1 MTMVL
6 LRSRRTN
13 ESRDPLYRLRPE
25 TKKWNLRMFVDFF
38 IRRPVFATV
47 CALLIILAGAVAIPT
62 LPIAQ
67 FPNLAPPQVS
77 VTSEYVGASAQTV
90 ESAVTIPLEQQING
104 AQGMKYV
111 TSTSTN
117 DGASSIVATF
127 DLDRDPDLA
136 AVDIQNRVN
145 TAQGRLPAA
154 VKATGV
160 TVAKSSEDFV
170 FAAAVYSPDNRYTPL
185 FMSNYLDVYVKD
197 VLKRVPGV
205 ADVIIFGERKYSMR
219 LWLDPERMASRG
231 LTATDAISALQEQN
245 VEVAAGQVGQPPIK
259 AGQQFQIS
267 VRAIGRLSEPSQFE
281 NIILKTNADGTLVRL
296 KDVGRAE
303 LGAEDYGS
311 DLIYNGHDSVGVAI
325 TQLSTA
331 NAIDVDRKILAELD
345 RLSKRFPPGMVYENA
360 FDTTEAVTESIQ
372 DVLVTLAEAIVL
384 VILVIFVFLEDWRST
399 LIPAVTIPVSL
410 IGTFAFVKLLNFS
423 INTLTLFG
431 ITLATGLVVDDAIVV
446 IENIERHIQEGEA
459 DPHKAASVAMKE
471 VTGAVIATSL
481 VLVAVFV
488 PVAFFPGTT
497 GILFRQFALTIAFSI
512 SISAFNALTLS
523 PALSALLLGRSH
535 GKKIWLFREVNK
547 VVAAVTHGYQASLR
561 AFLRFR
567 MAAVVLFVA
576 GLGLTYFIFQ
586 RVPKGFVPEE
596 DQGWFLIAIQAPPGA
611 STEYTRAIEDQ
622 ITAIM
627 RKDGDIENTFA
638 ITGSGVAGNA
648 PNQGVIYVGLQ
659 GYSKRR
665 GPEHSADAVV
675 NRLRGQVS
683 SISGAVVL
691 PFLPPAVNGL
701 GQMGGFQFEVQDQG
715 GHTLEELARVTQE
728 MVQKGGARKELAGLF
743 ASFTAGD
750 PQFLVT
756 IDREKAKSL
765 HVPLQQITD
774 TLGVY
779 MGSAYVNDFDF
790 NNRSYRVY
798 VQADQQFRAEARDM
812 KQYYVRSDSGAMI
825 PLDNLV
831 TFSQTASPPVI
842 SHYNLFRST
851 EIDGSAAPGVSSGQ
865 AIAAMEE
872 LSKKILPQGFNYEWS
887 GISLEELASG
897 RTTVLLFGLG
907 VLVVYLTLS
916 AQYESF
922 VLPFIVLLAVP
933 MAMLGALLAQSL
945 RGLQNDVYC
954 QIGLVMLVGLAS
966 KNAILIVEFAEQLRQ
981 RGMPLV
987 EAAVEAARIRLRP
1000 ILMTSFAFIL
1010 GVVPLMVAH
1019 GAGQEGRHSVG
1030 TTVFGGMIMST
1041 LLNLFFIPVLYLII
1055 EGWREAGKVKV
1066 VQAVREEP
1074 FEA

>member
-1 MTMVL
+1 
-6 LRSRRTN
+6 
-13 ESRDPLYRLRPE
+13 
-25 TKKWNLRMFVDFF
+25 MFVNFF
-38 IRRPVFATV
+38 INRPVFATV

-62 LPIAQ
+62 LPVAQ

-77 VTSEYVGASAQTV
+77 VTSGYVGASAQTV

-104 AQGMKYV
+104 AQGMRYM
-111 TSTSTN
+111 TSSSGN
-117 DGASSIVATF
+117 DGSSSILATF

-160 TVAKSSEDFV
+160 TVQKSSQNFV
-170 FAAAVYSPDNRYTPL
+170 FGAAVYAPDGRYSPL
-185 FMSNYLDVYVKD
+185 FMSNYLDVYVRD
-197 VLKRVPGV
+197 TLKRVPGV
-205 ADVIIFGERKYSMR
+205 ADVFVFGERKYSMR

-231 LTATDAISALQEQN
+231 LTATDVVNALQEQN
-245 VEVAAGQVGQPPIK
+245 VEVAAGQVGQPPVK
-259 AGQQFQIS
+259 AGQDFQIS
-267 VRAIGRLSEPSQFE
+267 VRAIGRLSEPAQFDD
-281 NIILKTNADGTLVRL
+281 IILKTNADGTLVRL
-296 KDVGRAE
+296 HDVGRAE
-303 LGAEDYGS
+303 LGAEDYGT
-311 DLIYNGHDSVGVAI
+311 DLVYNGHEAVGVAV

-331 NAIDVDRKILAELD
+331 NAIDVDRLALAELN

-360 FDTTEAVTESIQ
+360 FDTTDAVSESIK
-372 DVLVTLAEAIVL
+372 DVLSTLIEAIVL
-384 VILVIFVFLEDWRST
+384 VILVIFLFLEDWRST
-399 LIPAVTIPVSL
+399 IIPSVTIPVSL

-459 DPHKAASVAMKE
+459 SPRKATSDAMKE
-471 VTGAVIATSL
+471 VTGAVISTSL

-512 SISAFNALTLS
+512 AISAFNALTLS
-523 PALSALLLGRSH
+523 PALSALLLGRQH
-535 GKKIWLFREVNK
+535 GGKIWIFREMDK
-547 VVAAVTHGYQASLR
+547 IIAALTSGYHR
-561 AFLRFR
+561 ALSTFLRFR
-567 MAAVVLFVA
+567 LVAVILFLV
-576 GLGLTYFIFQ
+576 GLGLTYVIFQ
-586 RVPKGFVPEE
+586 RVPKAFVPNE
-596 DQGWFLIAIQAPPGA
+596 DQGWLIVAVQCPPGA
-611 STEYTRAIEDQ
+611 STEYTRSIVEQVAHLME
-622 ITAIM
+622 
-627 RKDGDIENTFA
+627 GDHDIGSVFA
-638 ITGSGVAGNA
+638 VSGSGVSGAA
-648 PNQGVIYVGLQ
+648 SNQGVVYAGLKD
-659 GYSKRR
+659 YSLRR
-665 GPEHSADAVV
+665 GPQHSADAIVG
-675 NRLRGQVS
+675 RLRGQLFG
-683 SISGAVVL
+683 ISGAIVL
-691 PFLPPAVNGL
+691 PFLPPAVQGL
-701 GQMGGFQFEVQDQG
+701 GSLGGFQFEVQDQG
-715 GHTLEELARVTQE
+715 AHTPQELATV
-728 MVQKGGARKELAGLF
+728 VQDMIRQGSSRKELAGLF
-743 ASFTAGD
+743 STYTASD
-750 PQFLVT
+750 PQFVVT

-765 HVPLQQITD
+765 HVPLQQVTD

-779 MGSAYVNDFDF
+779 MGSAYVNDFNF

-798 VQADQQFRAEARDM
+798 VQADKQFRSEPKDM
-812 KQYYVRSDSGAMI
+812 QEYYVRSDGGGMI

-831 TFSQTASPPVI
+831 AISQTAAPQVI
-842 SHYNLFRST
+842 NHYNLFRSA
-851 EIDGSAAPGVSSGQ
+851 EIDGSAAPAFSSGQ
-865 AIAAMEE
+865 AILAMED
-872 LSKKILPQGFNYEWS
+872 LSRKVMPQGFAYEWT

-897 RTTVLLFGLG
+897 RTTLILFALG

-966 KNAILIVEFAEQLRQ
+966 KNAILIVEFSEQLREH
-981 RGMPLV
+981 GMPLV
-987 EAAVEAARIRLRP
+987 DATITAARIRLRP

-1010 GVVPLMVAH
+1010 GVIPLMVAH

-1055 EGWREAGKVKV
+1055 EGWREARGVKAGRV
-1066 VQAVREEP
+1066 VP
-1074 FEA
+1074 